1 MDDNTPNQES
11 ADASRRNLD
20 WARLAL
26 LRMLVVLAEGIRLK
40 RPIPPEPWGDGDTRP
55 GVRRGDQ

>member
-1 MDDNTPNQES
+1 MDDDNSPNQES
-11 ADASRRNLD
+11 ALRRDWN

-26 LRMLVVLAEGIRLK
+26 LRMLVVLVEQIRLG